1 MKSMIYIV
9 SSPFQFY
16 VALLDFYDN
25 NYKKGEMIFIRYKS
39 DKNNYQ
45 EMLKS
50 INIQNLNFQE
60 FYVDDIAM
68 LQKKHNNLKYKM
80 SRRFKKINLFY
91 KIYKKYKRFNQF
103 TIKIGDRGSFEQLF
117 LAKLVGEKRIEF
129 MGDGA
134 SLVFDKDLKINL
146 SFFKRILFFIFNLP
160 NPNELQTKNYDF
172 FLRKSN
178 FISNFYTQLP
188 IKNEIW
194 LFGQTNYFIEPNN
207 IENYN
212 KYTQEA
218 IKQGIW
224 FNCKNQYFEL
234 LKHIKEKYHNQKI
247 YYFPH
252 RNEIV
257 FDEIKELFPIANFC
271 YFSEILPIMLGY
283 LPKTIIGTST
293 TIFSYSKINLHLD
306 KKVDLIYFPIT
317 KSINQIYE
325 KYGAKNL
332 LEILN

>member
-172 FLRKSN
+172 F
-178 FISNFYTQLP
+178 
-188 IKNEIW
+188 
-194 LFGQTNYFIEPNN
+194 
-207 IENYN
+207 
-212 KYTQEA
+212 
-218 IKQGIW
+218 
-224 FNCKNQYFEL
+224 
-234 LKHIKEKYHNQKI
+234 
-247 YYFPH
+247 
-252 RNEIV
+252 
-257 FDEIKELFPIANFC
+257 
-271 YFSEILPIMLGY
+271 
-283 LPKTIIGTST
+283 
-293 TIFSYSKINLHLD
+293 
-306 KKVDLIYFPIT
+306 
-317 KSINQIYE
+317 
-325 KYGAKNL
+325 
-332 LEILN
+332 